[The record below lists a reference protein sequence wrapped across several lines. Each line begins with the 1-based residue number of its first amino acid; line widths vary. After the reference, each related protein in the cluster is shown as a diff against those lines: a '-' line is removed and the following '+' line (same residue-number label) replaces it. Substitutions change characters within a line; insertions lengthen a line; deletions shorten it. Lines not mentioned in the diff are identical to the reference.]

1 MLSSCPDHCGG
12 GWGNW
17 PYEGLLPEGD
27 LSGFGSVKGG
37 NVPRCGVLILRGVLS
52 GRGGSEAVAVGGG
65 KLGGGKLG
73 EGDCVGEE
81 YAWGP
86 PLTKLF
92 CSEGFSVSN
101 IGAAKQL
108 RFNCAWR
115 HLLL

>member
-52 GRGGSEAVAVGGG
+52 GRGGSEVVAV
-65 KLGGGKLG
+65 GGGKLG